1 MKTVIIAGG
10 GTGGHIYPGIAIA
23 RALQKKD
30 PSLQI
35 HFVGTDRGL
44 EKKIVPKEGFPLHLI
59 SSGQLNL
66 KGEPLKILKTLFAL
80 PWGFLQ
86 SVKLLFQL
94 RPMYVLGVGG
104 YASGP
109 FVLMASLLGYRTGL
123 WEGNAIPGMTN
134 RILAKFVKRCFV
146 VFPEAANSFPQ
157 GQAIVAGMPVR
168 AEVLASTEKR
178 PADGEFHI
186 LHYGGSQG
194 SRMIGT
200 ALCDAVIAGGDWL
213 RGTKI
218 VHQTGAVDFEKFKER
233 YQGQEA
239 RVEVQPFIYNMDHYY
254 RWADV
259 VVCRGGAS
267 TLSEIAAFGLP
278 AIVIPL
284 PVADGHQEK
293 NATSLQRAG
302 AARVILQK
310 DLSPERLV
318 TEILALKGDEQ
329 LRKQLALNV
338 KAFHLAGAAEK
349 IAEEILNPSAT

>member
-1 MKTVIIAGG
+1 MRTVIIAGG
-10 GTGGHIYPGIAIA
+10 GTGGHIYPGVAVA

-35 HFVGTDRGL
+35 HFVGTERGL

-80 PWGFLQ
+80 PWGFVQ
-86 SVKLLFQL
+86 SAKLLFQL
-94 RPMYVLGVGG
+94 RPIYVLGVGG

-109 FVLMASLLGYRTGL
+109 FVLIASLLGFRTGL

-146 VFPEAANSFPQ
+146 VFPEAEKSFRP
-157 GQAIVAGMPVR
+157 GQAIVTGMPVR
-168 AEVLASTEKR
+168 SEVLTSTEKR

-200 ALCDAVIAGGDWL
+200 ALCDAVLAGGEWL
-213 RGTKI
+213 TKTKI
-218 VHQTGAVDFEKFKER
+218 VHQTGATDFEKFKER
-233 YQGQEA
+233 YQGQES
-239 RVEVQPFIYNMDHYY
+239 RVEVHQFIYNMDHYY

-293 NATSLQRAG
+293 NAMSLQNAN

-310 DLSPERLV
+310 DLTPERLAE
-318 TEILALKGDEQ
+318 EILAVKGDEQ

-338 KAFHLAGAAEK
+338 KAFHIPGASER
-349 IAEEILNPSAT
+349 ISEEILGR